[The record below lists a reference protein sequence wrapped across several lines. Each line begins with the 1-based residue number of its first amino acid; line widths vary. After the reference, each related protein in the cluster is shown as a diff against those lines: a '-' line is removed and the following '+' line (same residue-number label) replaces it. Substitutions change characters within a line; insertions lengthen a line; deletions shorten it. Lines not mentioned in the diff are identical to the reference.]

1 MRDLPFALDD
11 AGIVSK
17 RFAVHTADMRDLPF
31 ADETFAV
38 VVSNLA
44 IHNIPYPRRGQ
55 VDPDRRRGDARAVVG
70 CSSPTSGRR
79 TSIGRRSSTWGMA
92 DVALRRLGWRFLYGE
107 PWLTARPVSAT
118 TPA

>member
-1 MRDLPFALDD
+1 MEL
-11 AGIVSK
+11 
-17 RFAVHTADMRDLPF
+17 HTADMRDLPF
-31 ADETFAV
+31 ADETFDV

-44 IHNIPYPRRGQ
+44 VHTIPYPRCGQ
-55 VDPDRRRGDARAVVG
+55 VDPGRRGGDARAALG

-79 TSIGRRSSTWGMA
+79 TSIGQRSSAWRMA

-107 PWLTARPVSAT
+107 PWLATRLVSAT